1 MRALLLRLVR
11 FGAVGVVAFLVD
23 SGSLWLGRH
32 FLGLGLYSGR
42 LLSFL
47 CAASVAWYLNRRFTF
62 ADRGGGS
69 DRHRHRQ
76 WVLYLAA
83 SLAGA
88 GANVGTYAILVG
100 AVPQVAAWPTLGVA
114 AGSVAGM
121 LVNFVAYSRIVF
133 RHGPVARPPTA

>member
-1 MRALLLRLVR
+1 MRALVVRLVR

-23 SGSLWLGRH
+23 SGTLWLGRH

-42 LLSFL
+42 LLSFH

-62 ADRGGGS
+62 ADRGGS
-69 DRHRHRQ
+69 SERHRQ
-76 WVLYLAA
+76 WILYLAA

-88 GANVGTYAILVG
+88 GANVGTYAILVS
-100 AVPQVAAWPTLGVA
+100 AVPQVGAWPTLGVA

-133 RHGPVARPPTA
+133 RRDPVAGPPTG